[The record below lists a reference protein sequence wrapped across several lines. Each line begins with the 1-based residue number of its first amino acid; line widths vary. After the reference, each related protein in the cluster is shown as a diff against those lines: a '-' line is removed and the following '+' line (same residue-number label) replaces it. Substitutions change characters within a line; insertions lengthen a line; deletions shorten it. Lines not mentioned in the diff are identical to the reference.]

1 MKVGHKSKYWRGLTL
16 NLSKSIV
23 GTNRSSIMK
32 HIILAVLILFSFNV
46 LAKKNYV
53 SGSQRVTFR
62 TGPSVEN
69 KVLKMIE
76 SEEAVDVISVEG
88 EWSKVKDSEGREGYI
103 LNRFLTSDIPYSVR
117 YKWLNSQMDKLKE
130 SSGELA
136 TKSAEQE
143 AELQRLAEVEK
154 EYNQLKIDSADFI
167 ALRKKY
173 DQAIVDARASEAE
186 IKELSSKVSTIYIKW
201 FLAGAGVLLLG
212 FIMGSIG
219 RKKKA
224 YGSSIK
230 L

>member
-1 MKVGHKSKYWRGLTL
+1 MK
-16 NLSKSIV
+16 N
-23 GTNRSSIMK
+23 
-32 HIILAVLILFSFNV
+32 ILIAVLVLFSFNV

-62 TGPSVEN
+62 SGPSVDN

-88 EWSKVKDSEGREGYI
+88 EWSKVKDSEGNEGYI
-103 LNRFLTSDIPYSVR
+103 LNRFLTSDIPYSMR
-117 YKWLNSQMDKLKE
+117 YKWLNSQMEKLKE
-130 SSGELA
+130 SSGELTA
-136 TKSAEQE
+136 KTTEQE
-143 AELQRLAEVEK
+143 AELKRLAEVEK
-154 EYNQLKIDSADFI
+154 EYIQLKSDSAEFL
-167 ALRKKY
+167 ALKQKY
-173 DQAIVDARASEAE
+173 DQAVVDAKAADAE
-186 IKELSSKVSTIYIKW
+186 IKELSSKVLTIYIQW

-212 FIMGSIG
+212 FLMGSIG